1 MVVRSLPSARWK
13 SNYSVGVSTAALG
26 YPAGACFSSDLE
38 DTLTSKRKAATAPR
52 AATPATATS
61 KADGDREMM
70 PVDKRDEAVK
80 RLARA
85 SGQVAGIS
93 RMIDDGRHCT
103 DVLQQIAAVQKALDA
118 VGNIVMRN
126 YLERCVTTAIEG
138 GDPLIYDELM
148 TVFARYR

>member
-1 MVVRSLPSARWK
+1 MATK
-13 SNYSVGVSTAALG
+13 T
-26 YPAGACFSSDLE
+26 
-38 DTLTSKRKAATAPR
+38 TKAAVAADSAEAAP
-52 AATPATATS
+52 
-61 KADGDREMM
+61 GCDREMM
-70 PVDKRDEAVK
+70 SPEKRDQALK

-103 DVLQQIAAVQKALDA
+103 EVLQQIAAVQKALDG
-118 VGNIVMRN
+118 VGNIVLRN

-148 TVFARYR
+148 TVLTRYR

>member
-1 MVVRSLPSARWK
+1 MATR
-13 SNYSVGVSTAALG
+13 T
-26 YPAGACFSSDLE
+26 
-38 DTLTSKRKAATAPR
+38 TKAA
-52 AATPATATS
+52 ATS
-61 KADGDREMM
+61 APALEAAGCGREMM
-70 PVDKRDEAVK
+70 PVDKRDEALK

-118 VGNIVMRN
+118 VGGIVMRN

-138 GDPLIYDELM
+138 GDPTIYDELM
-148 TVFARYR
+148 TVLTRYR

>member
-1 MVVRSLPSARWK
+1 MAPK
-13 SNYSVGVSTAALG
+13 TKTAAPG
-26 YPAGACFSSDLE
+26 PAAS
-38 DTLTSKRKAATAPR
+38 
-52 AATPATATS
+52 ATPAA
-61 KADGDREMM
+61 AGVGCDREMM
-70 PVDKRDEAVK
+70 SAEKRDEALK

-103 DVLQQIAAVQKALDA
+103 EVLQQIAAVQKALDGVSA
-118 VGNIVMRN
+118 LVMRN

-148 TVFARYR
+148 KVISRYR

>member
-1 MVVRSLPSARWK
+1 MATRTK
-13 SNYSVGVSTAALG
+13 TAAAPG
-26 YPAGACFSSDLE
+26 TVAAPVGA
-38 DTLTSKRKAATAPR
+38 AP
-52 AATPATATS
+52 
-61 KADGDREMM
+61 DCDREMM
-70 PVDKRDEAVK
+70 SPEKRDEALK

-93 RMIDDGRHCT
+93 RMIDDGRHGT

-118 VGNIVMRN
+118 VGNLVLRN

-148 TVFARYR
+148 TVLTRYR

>member
-1 MVVRSLPSARWK
+1 MRERPTVATKNGKATDVSA
-13 SNYSVGVSTAALG
+13 
-26 YPAGACFSSDLE
+26 
-38 DTLTSKRKAATAPR
+38 DTSGCD
-52 AATPATATS
+52 
-61 KADGDREMM
+61 DGREMM
-70 PVDKRDEAVK
+70 PADKRDEALK

-118 VGNIVMRN
+118 VGNIVLRN

-148 TVFARYR
+148 QVFSRYR

>member
-1 MVVRSLPSARWK
+1 MATRTKATPR
-13 SNYSVGVSTAALG
+13 
-26 YPAGACFSSDLE
+26 P
-38 DTLTSKRKAATAPR
+38 AATTQVE
-52 AATPATATS
+52 AAGCDS
-61 KADGDREMM
+61 EMM
-70 PVDKRDEAVK
+70 SPQKRDEALK

-85 SGQVAGIS
+85 SGQVAGIA

-118 VGNIVMRN
+118 VGNIVLRN

-148 TVFARYR
+148 TVLTRYR

>member
-1 MVVRSLPSARWK
+1 MATRS
-13 SNYSVGVSTAALG
+13 
-26 YPAGACFSSDLE
+26 
-38 DTLTSKRKAATAPR
+38 KAVAAPR
-52 AATPATATS
+52 AAMAAGD
-61 KADGDREMM
+61 KAERGCDREMM
-70 PVDKRDEAVK
+70 PADKRDEAQK

-103 DVLQQIAAVQKALDA
+103 EVLQQIAAVQKALDA

-148 TVFARYR
+148 TVLARYR

>member
-1 MVVRSLPSARWK
+1 MATKTKTVTGPR
-13 SNYSVGVSTAALG
+13 AA
-26 YPAGACFSSDLE
+26 
-38 DTLTSKRKAATAPR
+38 KATAP
-52 AATPATATS
+52 AAEAA
-61 KADGDREMM
+61 GCDREMM
-70 PVDKRDEAVK
+70 SPEKRDEALK

-138 GDPLIYDELM
+138 GDPMIYDELM
-148 TVFARYR
+148 TVLTRYR

>member
-1 MVVRSLPSARWK
+1 MATKTTRTTGAAKR
-13 SNYSVGVSTAALG
+13 TAA
-26 YPAGACFSSDLE
+26 AE
-38 DTLTSKRKAATAPR
+38 AP
-52 AATPATATS
+52 S
-61 KADGDREMM
+61 CDREMM
-70 PVDKRDEAVK
+70 SPEKRDEALK

-103 DVLQQIAAVQKALDA
+103 EVLQQISAVQKALDA

-138 GDPLIYDELM
+138 GDPMIYDELM
-148 TVFARYR
+148 TVLTRYR

>member
-1 MVVRSLPSARWK
+1 MAPKTKTAAPAPVRSAP
-13 SNYSVGVSTAALG
+13 AA
-26 YPAGACFSSDLE
+26 PADAGC
-38 DTLTSKRKAATAPR
+38 
-52 AATPATATS
+52 
-61 KADGDREMM
+61 DREMM
-70 PVDKRDEAVK
+70 SPEKRDEALK

-118 VGNIVMRN
+118 VGNLVLRN

-148 TVFARYR
+148 TVLTRYR

>member
-1 MVVRSLPSARWK
+1 MATK
-13 SNYSVGVSTAALG
+13 SKT
-26 YPAGACFSSDLE
+26 P
-38 DTLTSKRKAATAPR
+38 APR
-52 AATPATATS
+52 PSVSAPAAAEA
-61 KADGDREMM
+61 GCDREMM
-70 PVDKRDEAVK
+70 SAEKREEALK

-85 SGQVAGIS
+85 GGQVAGIS

-118 VGNIVMRN
+118 VGNLVLRN

-148 TVFARYR
+148 KAISRYR